1 MYIVCNI
8 QSSAQ
13 ISKTN
18 SNNLHQEEKYLQLR
32 KYINIQTK
40 IKQSEL
46 FTSAKFLRL
55 LIQEYHFFRTVFYL
69 FMSFLKEQV
78 ISQWFLSFLFPQ
90 SYKIDKLLTKIITAT
105 RQLSNPKPENNFWLP
120 LSQNILGNLMIR
132 SLT

>member
-46 FTSAKFLRL
+46 FTSAVFLR
-55 LIQEYHFFRTVFYL
+55 VSL
-69 FMSFLKEQV
+69 FQDS
-78 ISQWFLSFLFPQ
+78 ILSFHVFFEGAGYFTMVPFF
-90 SYKIDKLLTKIITAT
+90 SFSTKLQD
-105 RQLSNPKPENNFWLP
+105 R
-120 LSQNILGNLMIR
+120 
-132 SLT
+132 